1 MKILYLPHAMR
12 NDFYFNL
19 LKSLKKKNMIQA
31 IINPGS
37 EKVYISILG
46 DENNILVWP
55 NSIQIANLDLSEE
68 KKKNRSI

>member
-31 IINPGS
+31 IISPGS
-37 EKVYISILG
+37 EKV
-46 DENNILVWP
+46 
-55 NSIQIANLDLSEE
+55 
-68 KKKNRSI
+68 